1 MTQKFEDFMCK
12 YILTQTSILK
22 KYLLAASDSQD
33 QFIWYMDISLGTLIP
48 SIDIKNCEVLTDA
61 GLFREEI
68 KLTRDGHNRY
78 KLFYLTELGKE
89 MTQQIKEDSY
99 SNEVPQN
106 PQTVSP

>member
-12 YILTQTSILK
+12 YIQNQTDILK

-33 QFIWYMDISLGTLIP
+33 QFIWYIDMSLGTPIP

-61 GLFREEI
+61 GLFREEV

-106 PQTVSP
+106 PQAMTP